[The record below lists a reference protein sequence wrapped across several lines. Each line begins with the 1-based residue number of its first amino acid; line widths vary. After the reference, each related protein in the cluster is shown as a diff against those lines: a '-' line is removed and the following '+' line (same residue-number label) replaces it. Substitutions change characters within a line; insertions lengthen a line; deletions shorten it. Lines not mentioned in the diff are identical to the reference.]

1 MFLLAVGQKL
11 VSVGWLGLRKSWTS
25 ALALPGAEPN
35 CWQQL
40 GARKMGFV
48 EEWSYAKAKRDEGQA
63 VPLM

>member
-11 VSVGWLGLRKSWTS
+11 VSVGWLGLPKSWTS
-25 ALALPGAEPN
+25 ALALPGAKPH

-40 GARKMGFV
+40 GARKMGSR
-48 EEWSYAKAKRDEGQA
+48 EKWSHAMAKRDEGQP